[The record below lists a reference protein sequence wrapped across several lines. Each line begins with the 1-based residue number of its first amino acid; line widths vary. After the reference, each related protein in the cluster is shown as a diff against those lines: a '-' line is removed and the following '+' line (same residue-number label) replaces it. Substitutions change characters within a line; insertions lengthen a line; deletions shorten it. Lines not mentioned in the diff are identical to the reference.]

1 MKLKGR
7 LGIFMINKREK
18 IQYAYVFVFDTI
30 AIILS
35 VIGAVFITDTILERI
50 EPYGL
55 NDWVQTLTFVGIA
68 FILTFFCFNQ
78 SENIVTRSFK
88 KELKLQIKFNIL
100 MAAIYQTLMLLTKAQ
115 MITSRYFAVAVPI
128 INVGAIVIQHTIL
141 KTFLVK
147 VIAKRRMESLVGVIT
162 IKDEAESLINELNI
176 DWSKKVCG
184 IAVLDASDSE
194 IGTKICNINIEANYE
209 NFMNWLRTE
218 ALDEIYIDIPMDSG
232 EQFMPYL
239 EEMESM
245 GLTVHFHLKILDQ
258 IEKQCCGETSVARL
272 SNEISK
278 YAGNNFVTMGTVEIQ
293 LKDLLLKRVMDICGA
308 LIGCVISIPI
318 IAIVAIPLKLESP
331 GKLIF
336 KQKRVGLN
344 GRYFYIHKLRS
355 MYTDAE
361 ERKKELM
368 AKNEMTGNMFK
379 IKDDPRITKVG
390 KFIRK
395 TSIDELPQFFDVLMG
410 NMSLVGTRPPTVDEY
425 KQYESHHK
433 RRLSMK
439 PGITGLWQIS
449 GRNNIDNFEDV
460 VKLDV
465 KYIDNWQIWLDFKI
479 ILKTIVVVFKGRGAR

>member
-1 MKLKGR
+1 
-7 LGIFMINKREK
+7 
-18 IQYAYVFVFDTI
+18 
-30 AIILS
+30 
-35 VIGAVFITDTILERI
+35 
-50 EPYGL
+50 
-55 NDWVQTLTFVGIA
+55 
-68 FILTFFCFNQ
+68 
-78 SENIVTRSFK
+78 
-88 KELKLQIKFNIL
+88 
-100 MAAIYQTLMLLTKAQ
+100 
-115 MITSRYFAVAVPI
+115 
-128 INVGAIVIQHTIL
+128 
-141 KTFLVK
+141 
-147 VIAKRRMESLVGVIT
+147 
-162 IKDEAESLINELNI
+162 
-176 DWSKKVCG
+176 
-184 IAVLDASDSE
+184 
-194 IGTKICNINIEANYE
+194 
-209 NFMNWLRTE
+209 
-218 ALDEIYIDIPMDSG
+218 
-232 EQFMPYL
+232 
-239 EEMESM
+239 
-245 GLTVHFHLKILDQ
+245 
-258 IEKQCCGETSVARL
+258 
-272 SNEISK
+272 
-278 YAGNNFVTMGTVEIQ
+278 
-293 LKDLLLKRVMDICGA
+293 MDICGA
-308 LIGCVISIPI
+308 LVGCVISIPI

-410 NMSLVGTRPPTVDEY
+410 NMSLVGTRPPTVGEY

-465 KYIDNWQIWLDFKI
+465 KYIDNWQIWLDIKI
-479 ILKTIVVVFKGRGAR
+479 ILRTIVVVFKGRGAR